1 MSPLSGVLSE
11 SWQLYKRYAQ
21 HLLTISFIV
30 YLITAL
36 ISALLQEVGGVFGL
50 LLGSLITVIA
60 VFLLQA
66 ALVKAVQ
73 DVRDGT
79 VNLSVGQTFSAAV
92 PYLGSVT
99 IASIIAGILITIGFI
114 LVIIPGVALVTIWCL
129 IVPVIV
135 LEQSGALD
143 SFGRSYNLVR
153 HHFWNVFGTLFLV
166 FLILLGID
174 IVLGVIFSFMPYF
187 VGHFLSTVIA
197 GTLVAPFIAVVVT
210 LMYFRLQAAVTA
222 GPYAAGG
229 PYGGQAGGPY
239 GGPPQGGPYGSPYGG
254 QPQGGYGS
262 GPGDQAWTG
271 FPPPTGPA
279 DAPQAPGSDTGYP
292 PSS

>member
-92 PYLGSVT
+92 PYLGSVAL
-99 IASIIAGILITIGFI
+99 ASIIAGILITIG
-114 LVIIPGVALVTIWCL
+114 LLIIIVPGLFLITIWCL

-135 LEQSGALD
+135 LEQAGVFE

-153 HHFWNVFGTLFLV
+153 HHFWNVFGTLVLV

-174 IVLGVIFSFMPYF
+174 IVLGAIFSFMPYF
-187 VGHFLSTVIA
+187 LGHFLSTVIA
-197 GTLVAPFIAVVVT
+197 GTIVAPFIAVVVT
-210 LMYFRLQAAVTA
+210 LMYFRLQAAVPA
-222 GPYAAGG
+222 GPYG
-229 PYGGQAGGPY
+229 GGPY
-239 GGPPQGGPYGSPYGG
+239 GGPPQGGPYGGP
-254 QPQGGYGS
+254 PQGGYG
-262 GPGDQAWTG
+262 GPPGGDQSWTG

-279 DAPQAPGSDTGYP
+279 DAPAPP
-292 PSS
+292 PDSGNQPWS

>member
-11 SWQLYKRYAQ
+11 SWQLYKRYAG

-36 ISALLQEVGGVFGL
+36 VSALLEEVGGLVGAFL
-50 LLGSLITVIA
+50 ALLITLIA

-92 PYLGSVT
+92 PYLGPVAV
-99 IASIIAGILITIGFI
+99 ASIIAGILIMIGFVLI
-114 LVIIPGVALVTIWCL
+114 IIPGLFLVTIWCL

-135 LEQSGALD
+135 LERSGALD

-153 HHFWNVFGTLFLV
+153 HQFWNVFGTLFLV
-166 FLILLGID
+166 FLILFAVD
-174 IVLGVIFSFMPYF
+174 IVLGAILRFLPSYF
-187 VGHFLSTVIA
+187 LANFLSTVIG

-222 GPYAAGG
+222 GPYGGG
-229 PYGGQAGGPY
+229 PYGGQPGGPY
-239 GGPPQGGPYGSPYGG
+239 GGPPQGGYGDPYGG
-254 QPQGGYGS
+254 QPQGGYAPP
-262 GPGDQAWTG
+262 PGDQSWTG
-271 FPPPTGPA
+271 FPPQG
-279 DAPQAPGSDTGYP
+279 PGSDSGYP